1 MIRTARLDS
10 RAQVILE
17 PVLHTDVVS
26 VGLWNVCGSRD
37 ETGRQAGF
45 SHFLEHMLF
54 KGTGR
59 RSAFQIAREVERVGG
74 FLNAFTEK
82 EVTCFYCTLPAEDL
96 QLAVDVLADMYF
108 HSVLDP
114 REIEKEKAVV
124 INEIQTAEDNPE
136 EKAHQLY
143 LEGLWNG
150 HELSR
155 KITGESAEVSAIET
169 RRAGGFYQE
178 RFTGEHTVVTASG
191 RLEPEA
197 LLEQL
202 DSASCSRRPGRVPP
216 AVPSDGS
223 RTRQRSWELKRDK
236 FEQVQVYT
244 GISYPSAR
252 RAADYYQDLVF
263 NTLFGESM
271 SSRLFQDLREDKG
284 LCYTVY
290 SFRSY
295 FTDISLWTIYASTTP
310 ATLSP
315 LLDGLEAELGTAA
328 RRAAHAEGGRG
339 RQEPDPRRHD
349 PGQGGHGKP
358 HEAPVPHALPH
369 RPGRGARGVDG
380 DAGGESGR
388 EEVLRLVDELIR
400 AEAFNLLA
408 YGSRGVRKLRAA
420 GVPLLRE
427 RWRDIQ
433 VPFRR
438 GGRCRATSPR
448 VPRGRTCAPRWP
460 GSWCWSRAQRAV
472 VPTGLRLQIPA
483 GYEAQVRPRSGL
495 ALEHGVTVL
504 NSPGTDRRGLPRRD
518 QGHPDQPGAGAL
530 HGEAR
535 GPRSPRSCSPPW

>member
-17 PVLHTDVVS
+17 PVRHTGVVS
-26 VGLWNVCGSRD
+26 VGLWNVRGSRD
-37 ETGRQAGF
+37 EARGEAGF

-54 KGTGR
+54 KGTER
-59 RSAFQIAREVERVGG
+59 RNAFQIAREVERVGG

-82 EVTCFYCTLPAEDL
+82 EVVCCYCTLPAENL
-96 QLAVDVLADMYF
+96 PLAVDVLCDMYF
-108 HSVLDP
+108 HSTLEP

-155 KITGESAEVSAIET
+155 KITGETEEVSAIGREPL
-169 RRAGGFYQE
+169 E
-178 RFTGEHTVVTASG
+178 RFYRERFSSGQTVVTASG
-191 RLEPEA
+191 RLEAEE

-202 DSASCSRRPGRVPP
+202 NESFPSGQAPAPEPVEPERRPPER
-216 AVPSDGS
+216 
-223 RTRQRSWELKRDK
+223 RRSWDLKRDK

-244 GISYPSAR
+244 GLSYPSAR

-310 ATLSP
+310 ATLSA
-315 LLDGLEAELGTAA
+315 LLDGLEGELGRLRREPPTAKEVEDA
-328 RRAAHAEGGRG
+328 KSQIRGGLILAKEDMENRMKRLFRMHYLTDRVVEPEESMAMLAE
-339 RQEPDPRRHD
+339 
-349 PGQGGHGKP
+349 
-358 HEAPVPHALPH
+358 V
-369 RPGRGARGVDG
+369 
-380 DAGGESGR
+380 GR
-388 EEVLRLVDELIR
+388 EDVLRLVDQLIR

-408 YGSRGVRKLRAA
+408 YGSRGVRKLRLPA
-420 GVPLLRE
+420 
-427 RWRDIQ
+427 
-433 VPFRR
+433 FRF
-438 GGRCRATSPR
+438 
-448 VPRGRTCAPRWP
+448 
-460 GSWCWSRAQRAV
+460 
-472 VPTGLRLQIPA
+472 
-483 GYEAQVRPRSGL
+483 
-495 ALEHGVTVL
+495 
-504 NSPGTDRRGLPRRD
+504 
-518 QGHPDQPGAGAL
+518 
-530 HGEAR
+530 
-535 GPRSPRSCSPPW
+535 